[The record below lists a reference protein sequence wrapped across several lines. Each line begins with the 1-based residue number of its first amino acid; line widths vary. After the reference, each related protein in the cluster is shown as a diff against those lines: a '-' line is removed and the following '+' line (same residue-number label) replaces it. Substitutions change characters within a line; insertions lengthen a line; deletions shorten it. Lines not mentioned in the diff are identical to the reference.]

1 MNEKINIQEITNLL
15 AEKHGITFQEA
26 ELFINEF
33 FALIEEGLEQDR
45 YVKVKGLGTFKLIEV
60 DSRESVD
67 VNTGERIEIQGHTKI
82 SFTPENALKEIVNRP
97 FSHFEAVVLNDNVNF
112 DDISAESEGP
122 VDASENTYQ
131 ATSQATSEVASAT
144 VKENAVSGS
153 HEDEV
158 REVPEK
164 LVEKTEKEISIQ
176 QETTVN
182 ESIISGNTEPAEN
195 SGKGNMLLWIIVL
208 TIFACSGITLSLY
221 WNNLFPDKKGQL
233 NTEREKDESMIQE
246 NISLNVQYDSI
257 DSFAS
262 HQTDSLNCPETEPR
276 TVQIPSSNDKEMTAQ
291 EKTPEKKTAQ
301 PAAKLFVPDSVGYL
315 IIGTETSYT
324 MREGETLTKVALKFF
339 GTKALWP
346 YIVKHNAD
354 VIKNP
359 DNVPYGTVI
368 RIPKLKKKQ

>member
-1 MNEKINIQEITNLL
+1 MNEKINIQEFIHLL
-15 AEKHGITFQEA
+15 AEKHGVSYQEA

-67 VNTGERIEIQGHTKI
+67 VNTGERIEIQGHTKV

-112 DDISAESEGP
+112 DDMSVENDEPEHS
-122 VDASENTYQ
+122 SENTCQ
-131 ATSQATSEVASAT
+131 DV
-144 VKENAVSGS
+144 N
-153 HEDEV
+153 
-158 REVPEK
+158 EVPVAEVGENVATDFHEENVGK
-164 LVEKTEKEISIQ
+164 ASEQLVEKAEEESFPV
-176 QETTVN
+176 QEEAVVN
-182 ESIISGNTEPAEN
+182 ESVASVNMVPIKNNGGGN
-195 SGKGNMLLWIIVL
+195 LLMWMIVL
-208 TIFACSGITLSLY
+208 TIFVCAGVTISLY
-221 WNNLFPDKKGQL
+221 WNNLFPDQSERLHVEKG
-233 NTEREKDESMIQE
+233 EGKAIVQE
-246 NISLNVQYDSI
+246 DISQQVQYESEDSL
-257 DSFAS
+257 AL
-262 HQTDSLNCPETEPR
+262 HLTDSLDLPELEQKAVSGSTDREVVASEKTPVQR
-276 TVQIPSSNDKEMTAQ
+276 TVQTAS
-291 EKTPEKKTAQ
+291 KS
-301 PAAKLFVPDSVGYL
+301 FVADSVGYI

-324 MREGETLTKVALKFF
+324 MREGETLTKVALRFF

-368 RIPKLKKKQ
+368 QIPKLKKKQ